1 MRFSYHPPREEIS
14 LSGVLF
20 ALSDPIRLR
29 IVRTLSQRGE
39 QSCSVFSG
47 PAESQQ
53 IPKSTLT
60 HHFKVLREAGVIA
73 TRNAGTQRFISLR
86 TKDLEQRFPRLLKA
100 ILNTPKEYDDAPV
113 AA

>member
-1 MRFSYHPPREEIS
+1 
-14 LSGVLF
+14 
-20 ALSDPIRLR
+20 
-29 IVRTLSQRGE
+29 
-39 QSCSVFSG
+39 VFSG